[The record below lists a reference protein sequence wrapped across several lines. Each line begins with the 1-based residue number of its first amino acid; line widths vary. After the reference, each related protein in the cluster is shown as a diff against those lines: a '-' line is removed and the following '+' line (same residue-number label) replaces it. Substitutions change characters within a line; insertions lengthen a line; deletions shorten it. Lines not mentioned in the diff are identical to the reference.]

1 MPNFYTSLQV
11 PSISIHDNSDRELNE
26 TRAQLGLWMDSINAT
41 RQIYRKATSV
51 LVYQHDPG
59 GYVDLVCVY
68 VVLSIKWGAP
78 SVNKVGDISVNVNRL
93 EQSDLW

>member
-11 PSISIHDNSDRELNE
+11 PSISIHDNSDRELNK

-41 RQIYRKATSV
+41 RQLYRKATSV

-59 GYVDLVCVY
+59 GYVHVVFSKKCGKPSSSASKVY
-68 VVLSIKWGAP
+68 ESLLIF
-78 SVNKVGDISVNVNRL
+78 NRL
-93 EQSDLW
+93 EYSDL